1 MKRIVL
7 FTLSTILLLFSLA
20 CSLAG
25 TSSPEPPPAVSQNR
39 CGDLVCDGPE
49 NGQNCPADCAG
60 AAGSPAD
67 PPTAEAAQ
75 PEPSGEAVDGMMTGV
90 VIVEIQLDRTAGL
103 GDCGVEPWYSS
114 DCTMNTKYWWG
125 LHAKA
130 SASAPVLIVPDGQ
143 ERWVITSDRDAAA
156 KYGIDLNEYDYS
168 PYDGKYLEISV
179 DPKTTNP
186 ECSASIEA
194 QEFDFEVMGAREE
207 GVAELIFSSNP
218 LEHIWG
224 SCGQAGFDWETEY
237 LRYAWAAAMLR
248 DPSNL
253 SFQMNET
260 FHSAPGTYLYE
271 TTVDVNPSPE
281 NRDHV
286 TVSIQFLCMAQEAE
300 NVMAPAACPWEQ

>member
-1 MKRIVL
+1 MKRNAL
-7 FTLSTILLLFSLA
+7 FAASILALIFSLA

-25 TSSPEPPPAVSQNR
+25 TIGPAATPIVSQNR

-49 NGQNCPADCAG
+49 NAQNCSQDCSAAAAQADEPVG
-60 AAGSPAD
+60 DEQPD
-67 PPTAEAAQ
+67 PPLDSSE
-75 PEPSGEAVDGMMTGV
+75 VMTGA

-130 SASAPVLIVPDGQ
+130 SASAPVLIVADGQ
-143 ERWVITSDRDAAA
+143 DRWVLTSDRDAAA
-156 KYGIDLNEYDYS
+156 QYGIDLDEYDYS
-168 PYDGKYLEISV
+168 PYDGKYLEISI

-186 ECSASIEA
+186 ECSASIEGG
-194 QEFDFEVMGAREE
+194 EFDFEVMGAREE
-207 GVAELIFSSNP
+207 GVTELIFSSNP
-218 LEHIWG
+218 LEHIRG

-260 FHSAPGTYLYE
+260 FHTAPGDYQFE
-271 TTVDVNPSPE
+271 VTTDVNPSPE

-286 TVSIQFLCMAQEAE
+286 TVSIQLLCLARESAQ
-300 NVMAPAACPWEQ
+300 VMSPSACPWEQ